1 MNKYLTRLARD
12 LSNISSDE
20 YEKCKIEV
28 YNEST
33 EEKEMI
39 DYVLYIPIPFD
50 LVPVAEKALNNDADG
65 MYYWDVCYS
74 SDKDEVYIYILGDM
88 DIEEISDEVYVDT
101 RKELKQF
108 LKDYAE
114 KYKNDPNNKFD
125 F

>member
-1 MNKYLTRLARD
+1 MNKYLTQLARD

-101 RKELKQF
+101 RKELKKF

-114 KYKNDPNNKFD
+114 KYKNDPKNKFD

>member
-1 MNKYLTRLARD
+1 MNKYLTQLARD

-20 YEKCKIEV
+20 YEKCKIDV

-50 LVPVAEKALNNDADG
+50 LVPVAEKALNNDAEG

-114 KYKNDPNNKFD
+114 KYQNDSNNKFD